1 MTLTEALA
9 AAGMTPPRVLPE
21 GRFVRFPGAGKGRA
35 NTAGWCKVL
44 TPTLAI
50 FGDWSTGLT
59 ATWRDEAHREDERSR
74 RLLAEAR
81 ERERR
86 ARLDAVRRAREVAA
100 KAERMILEA
109 RTDTHPYL
117 VAKGFKH
124 TLGLVNGDLLLVPI
138 RAVEDYERTISMQ
151 TIAPD
156 GAKRFLP
163 GGRVKGGIHR
173 LGHPQG
179 RVALCEGFSTGLTLK
194 AAFSLLPGPWAI
206 VVCFSAGNL
215 VAVAPEFPEAV
226 VCADNDHPDKRGIKA
241 GEEAAK
247 QTGLKWVMPPAEGE
261 DFNDAH
267 RRLGLIHVVEML
279 RGLLA

>member
-1 MTLTEALA
+1 MLLHEAIA
-9 AAGMTPPRVLPE
+9 AAGMTPPQHIPS
-21 GRFVRFPGAGKGRA
+21 GRFVRFPGAGKGHS

-50 FGDWSTGLT
+50 YGDWSTGLSEI
-59 ATWRDEAHREDERSR
+59 WREDDHRDDERSR

-81 ERERR
+81 DAQRR
-86 ARLDAVRRAREVAA
+86 AQLEAARRAREVARTA
-100 KAERMILEA
+100 DRMILEA
-109 RTDTHPYL
+109 RQDTHPYL

-138 RAVEDYERTISMQ
+138 RAVEGYERTISMQ

-156 GAKRFLP
+156 GSKRFLP

-173 LGHPQG
+173 LGSPKG
-179 RVALCEGFSTGLTLK
+179 RVALCEGFATGLTLK
-194 AAFSLLPGPWAI
+194 AAFALLPGPWAI

-215 VAVAPEFPEAV
+215 VAVAPEFPGAV

-247 QTGLKWVMPPAEGE
+247 QTGLKWVMPPDIGT
-261 DFNDAH
+261 DYNDMH
-267 RRLGLIHVVEML
+267 RARELIHVVEAL
-279 RGLLA
+279 RGVAA